1 MNLLRKLSI
10 VVLMGS
16 VVACSS
22 ESASPPSTSLPTTS
36 APTTSTTTST
46 TSSTSTTT
54 TLPPVDVLL
63 KVVESDQTNT
73 STFRVSAYDQP
84 QIAQSFTLT
93 AAIELEEVHFGISY
107 VMTVA
112 PEDLDKFFASSIAEK
127 ARYYTTQFDYGPI
140 EFLVN
145 IDIYRATAGDHLA
158 DEIDLSQ
165 GFELV
170 DSAVT
175 SQIVEKT
182 LGINWKGSFNA
193 VVPLGRS
200 INLEPGVHFIVLSF
214 DWATPELFQF
224 WMLGRESGTNMRL
237 RPDQSGPM
245 ATTCSYAPSDDL
257 YLDGRAY
264 YGLGQGGW
272 SGTSVKR
279 QWGTKFRFATAK
291 VSACTDQVTGAAG
304 GVWNQGDLAPN
315 LVGRFR
321 T

>member
-1 MNLLRKLSI
+1 MRGVAKRLGNWFGGRATKGALLGVGLFAVGVPSC
-10 VVLMGS
+10 VVME
-16 VVACSS
+16 VVRP
-22 ESASPPSTSLPTTS
+22 EH
-36 APTTSTTTST
+36 
-46 TSSTSTTT
+46 
-54 TLPPVDVLL
+54 
-63 KVVESDQTNT
+63 TNT
-73 STFRVSAYDQP
+73 ATFRVSAYDQP
-84 QIAQSFTLT
+84 QIAQSFVVPWG
-93 AAIELEEVHFGISY
+93 IDVEEVQFGISY
-107 VMTVA
+107 VMTIA
-112 PEDLDKFFASSIAEK
+112 PENLDKFFAASIAEK
-127 ARYYTTQFDYGPI
+127 AQYYTSQFNYGPMN
-140 EFLVN
+140 FSVN
-145 IDIYRATAGDHLA
+145 IDIYRATTGDHLA

-170 DSAVT
+170 DSVVT

-200 INLEPGVHFIVLSF
+200 IDLEPGVHFIVLSF

-279 QWGTKFRFATAK
+279 QWGTRFRFATAK

-304 GVWNQGDLAPN
+304 GVWNQGDLALN